1 MRQPASDDSGEGGRA
16 QGADTPGD
24 GDQGYPSTA
33 EICPED
39 VDELRSFLETHAD
52 VPGYQVW
59 YHRFGDGIPTRVVAE
74 IAFDERT
81 LERPSAAVTLAC
93 EQLPP
98 TAEPKRIRFDELDR
112 VAVVEPPAEKYE
124 PRGDTP
130 AERVS
135 GFVGLA
141 RFAPERVPLAG
152 LVVALGSD
160 DRAVREPA
168 LRALDTLADAR
179 PNDCVAALPTLRE
192 LLGTPRHA
200 TDALEVVATIADER
214 PRDVAP
220 LAEDIVAHLTG
231 DDTERRG
238 VAARCLS
245 SVADHDAADV
255 ADAVP
260 ALEALVA
267 DRGDGWPY
275 AVHALNRV
283 AAEHPE
289 RVRPA
294 VPTLTEIVGDESA
307 STNVLLNATGALG
320 RVCSEYPEAGL
331 DGLEA
336 VLALLTADDHRVRAN
351 AAGVLSDIALGPVGA
366 LVPHVDALTP
376 LLGADDE
383 YLLTNATAAL
393 SRVAEVEPG
402 AVAHLTDRFVDLLAS
417 DHELVRVNACWALGY
432 LAAESATDALEDRRL
447 HDDSEQVRN
456 RAAWALV
463 EIGTEEGSTA
473 GSDRSDR
480 G

>member
-1 MRQPASDDSGEGGRA
+1 ML
-16 QGADTPGD
+16 
-24 GDQGYPSTA
+24 A
-33 EICPED
+33 EICPGD

-52 VPGYQVW
+52 APGYQVW
-59 YHRFGDGIPTRVVAE
+59 YRRFGDGIPTRVVAE

-81 LERPSAAVTLAC
+81 LERPSAAVTLEC
-93 EQLPP
+93 ERLPP
-98 TAEPKRIRFDELDR
+98 TEEPKRIRFDELDR
-112 VAVVEPPAEKYE
+112 VAVVEPTAEAYE
-124 PRGDTP
+124 PRGDAP

-141 RFAPERVPLAG
+141 RFAPDRVPVAE
-152 LVVALGSD
+152 LVVALED
-160 DRAVREPA
+160 DDPAVRETA

-179 PNDCVAALPTLRE
+179 PNDCVAALPSLRDS
-192 LLGTPRHA
+192 LGAPRHA
-200 TDALEVVATIADER
+200 TDALEVLATIADER

-220 LAEDIVAHLTG
+220 LAEEIARHLAG
-231 DDTERRG
+231 DDAEEAAL
-238 VAARCLS
+238 AARCLS
-245 SVADHDAADV
+245 AVAGHDAADV

-294 VPTLTEIVGDESA
+294 VPTLTGIVGDDSA

-331 DGLEA
+331 DGLDA

-351 AAGVLSDIALGPVGA
+351 AAGVLSDVALGPVGA
-366 LVPHVDALTP
+366 LVPHVDAMTP
-376 LLGADDE
+376 LLSADDE
-383 YLLTNATAAL
+383 YILTNATAAL
-393 SRVAEVEPG
+393 SRVAEVEPD
-402 AVAHLTDRFVDLLAS
+402 AVGHLTDRFVELLAS
-417 DHELVRVNACWALGY
+417 EHELVRVNACWALGY
-432 LAAESATDALEDRRL
+432 LGAASATDALEDRRL
-447 HDDSEQVRN
+447 HDDSEQVRD